1 MAVDTLSPPRPVT
14 AEELFLMPDDDRPVE
29 LVDGELVWTTPTGY
43 KHGHLVGLV
52 YGALQDHVRSIGA
65 GEVLAGEPG
74 FVLRRSPD
82 TVRAPDVAY
91 IDASMIPGP
100 DDELR
105 FIEGA
110 PDLAV
115 EILSPTQSRAS
126 VDDKAQEYI
135 AAGCRLAWVIYPQSR
150 TASVWRADGTT
161 EHFPPDG
168 SLRGEDV
175 LPGFELRLADLF
187 E

>member
-1 MAVDTLSPPRPVT
+1 MAVDTLSPPRLVT
-14 AEELFLMPDDDRPVE
+14 AEELLLMPDDDRPVE
-29 LVDGELVWTTPTGY
+29 LVNGELIWMTPTGY

-52 YGALQDHVRSIGA
+52 YGALRDHVRSTGA

-105 FIEGA
+105 FIDGA
-110 PDLAV
+110 PNLAV
-115 EILSPTQSRAS
+115 EILSPTQSRAE
-126 VDDKAQEYI
+126 VDAKACEYI
-135 AAGCRLAWVIYPQSR
+135 ACGSRLVWVIYPQPR

-161 EHFPPDG
+161 EHVPPDG
-168 SLRGEDV
+168 YLRGEDV
-175 LPGFELRLADLF
+175 LPGFELRLAELF